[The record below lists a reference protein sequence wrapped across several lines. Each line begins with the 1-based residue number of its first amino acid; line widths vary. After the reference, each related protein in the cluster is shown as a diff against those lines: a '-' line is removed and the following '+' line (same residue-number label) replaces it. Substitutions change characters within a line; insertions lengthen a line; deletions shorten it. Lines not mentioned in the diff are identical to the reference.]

1 MSWQLKT
8 FSELTVDELY
18 AILQVRFQVFVLEQ
32 QCLYAELD
40 GKDQTAYHL
49 FKAQEGKVAAYL
61 RIYRTAAGQAA
72 LGRVLVKKQYRGQ
85 GIAQELLERA
95 ICFVEQK
102 LNAGQIKIQAQE
114 YLRNF
119 YGSWGFVPI
128 SNVYLEDGIP
138 HVDMLRSH
146 SPLK

>member
-8 FSELTVDELY
+8 FAELTVAELY

-49 FKAQEGKVAAYL
+49 FKEQDGEVIAYL
-61 RIYRTAAGQAA
+61 RIYRTATGQAA
-72 LGRVLVKKQYRGQ
+72 LGRVLVKKQCRGQ
-85 GIAQELLERA
+85 GAAQELLERA
-95 ICFVEQK
+95 IRFVEEDLK
-102 LNAGQIKIQAQE
+102 ASQIKIQAQE

-119 YGSWGFVPI
+119 YGAWGFVPT
-128 SNVYLEDGIP
+128 SDVYLEDGIP
-138 HVDMLRSH
+138 HIDMLRGH
-146 SPLK
+146 SS